1 MSTAQNI
8 CILGAT
14 GSIGVSTL
22 KVIEQHPER
31 YRVFSMSGNRNIE
44 RLKSQILQFKP
55 AHVALATPTNAADL
69 NDWLSVQSID
79 CELHVGESGLAHIA
93 SLPEVDQVVSAIVG
107 AAGLLPTLAAIQAA
121 KRVLLANK
129 ESLVLAGN
137 LMMDAAQASGATI
150 LPVDSEHNAIFQCL
164 AETKDKAGLVEAG
177 VERLILTAS
186 GGPFFETPLSELAEV
201 TVEQACDHP
210 CWSMGQKISIDS
222 ATMMNKGLE
231 VIEAYWLFGL
241 PVEQI
246 EVVIHPQSIVHSMV
260 AYQDGSVMA
269 QLGLPDM
276 MTPIGYC
283 LAWPERLALDL
294 PKMDFSQAMQLQ
306 FLPPDL
312 SKFKNLALAFD
323 ALKQGGVMPA
333 TLNAANEVSVDRFMA
348 NEIGFLDIAEINAQ
362 VMAQTQVADIT
373 SLDDALNADARAR
386 ALAEQIISQRV
397 ISA

>member
-31 YRVFSMSGNRNIE
+31 YRVFALSGNRNIE
-44 RLKSQILQFKP
+44 RLKSQILQFQP
-55 AHVALATPTNAADL
+55 AHVALATPTNVADL
-69 NDWLSVQSID
+69 TDWLAAQSID

-137 LMMDAAQASGATI
+137 LMMEAAQGSGATI

-164 AETKDKAGLVEAG
+164 AETKDKASLVEAG

-186 GGPFFETPLSELAEV
+186 GGPFFDTPLSELAEV

-210 CWSMGQKISIDS
+210 NWSMGQKISIDS

-333 TLNAANEVSVDRFMA
+333 TLNAANEVSVERFMA
-348 NEIGFLDIAEINAQ
+348 NEISFLDIAEINAQ